1 MLGAASLV
9 AATTLMAKAL
19 GTGLGLDAGGEPLPP
34 FMVSAGRFV
43 FAWLTLLPVVMILR
57 PPFKGSNWMLHGAR
71 SFSGWATVSC
81 IFAAAALMPL
91 AEATAIS
98 FLNPMIAMVLAIPLL
113 GERIGPW
120 RWGAAGAALI
130 GALVLIRPGMAAF
143 QPAAL
148 IALAAA
154 VFGAFEVIFIKK
166 LTGGGKAAGEPA
178 LRILF
183 INNSIGAAV
192 ALLAAS
198 VVWVWPTPGQW
209 GLLATLGIT
218 MVIAQTCFIQAMKRA
233 DASFVMPFFYAAL
246 VFAALYD
253 LALFGEVPAGVSL
266 LGAAIIIGG
275 AMVLAWRER
284 VRREP

>member
-9 AATTLMAKAL
+9 AAATLMAKAL
-19 GTGLGLDAGGEPLPP
+19 GTGFGTAFGGEPLPP

-43 FAWLTLLPVVMILR
+43 FAWLALLPMVAILR
-57 PPFKGSNWMLHGAR
+57 PSVKGARWALHGAR
-71 SFSGWATVSC
+71 AFFGWATVSC

-130 GALVLIRPGMAAF
+130 GALILIRPGMEAF

-166 LTGGGKAAGEPA
+166 LTGGHKVSGEPP

-183 INNSIGAAV
+183 INNSIGATI
-192 ALLAAS
+192 ALIAAS
-198 VVWVWPTPGQW
+198 TVWVWPTPGQW
-209 GLLATLGIT
+209 GLLAALGTT

-253 LALFGEVPAGVSL
+253 LVLFDVVPAGSSL
-266 LGAAIIIGG
+266 IGASVIVTGAI
-275 AMVLAWRER
+275 VLAWRER
-284 VRREP
+284 VNRGR